1 MYIIA
6 GLGNPGGEY
15 KWTRHNSGFEVIGK
29 LAFDHSIDMKTRK
42 FRAVTGSGVIAGQ
55 KVRLAMP
62 MTYMNNSGESLR
74 DMLKYYEVPPERMI
88 VVYDD
93 TALPVGDIR
102 VREQGSA
109 GGQKGMKS
117 IIYQLET
124 DAFPR
129 VRVGIG
135 AKPPGWSMSDYVL
148 SRFHKSEWDDILQGI
163 TLAGDAVFSVLKD
176 GISAAMGKFN
186 KKVGSE
192 LNGV

>member
-6 GLGNPGGEY
+6 GLGNPGKEY
-15 KWTRHNSGFEVIGK
+15 KWTRHNTGFEVINK
-29 LAFDHSIDMKTRK
+29 LAFDHNIDMKTRK
-42 FRAVTGSGVIAGQ
+42 FRAVIGSGVIAGQ
-55 KVRLAMP
+55 KVKLAMP
-62 MTYMNNSGESLR
+62 QTYMNNSGESLR
-74 DMLKYYEVPPERMI
+74 DMLKYFEVPPERMI

-124 DAFPR
+124 DVFPR

-135 AKPPGWSMSDYVL
+135 AKPESWDMSDYVL
-148 SRFHKSEWDDILQGI
+148 SGFKKNEFDDIVKGI
-163 TLAGDAVFSVLKD
+163 TLAGEAVCAVLKD
-176 GISAAMGKFN
+176 GIGAAMGRFN
-186 KKVGSE
+186 KRVIMDTE
-192 LNGV
+192 DM